1 MSGEPEAVC
10 TPCSIVCREFPAGS
24 ASGCRGRVEGGAG
37 VGSWDGSACVWL
49 PHRRFQK
56 PLEGQGRC
64 AIIVIMILK
73 CFSAQ
78 EAAYSIVRHNYHPP
92 FTRLKE
98 LHENLSKM
106 IWFPICFAELE
117 VTLDESCPCGCG
129 EHAADRARA

>member
-1 MSGEPEAVC
+1 MSRRRSAHLAPLFAESFQPGLPLV
-10 TPCSIVCREFPAGS
+10 AG
-24 ASGCRGRVEGGAG
+24 GRVERGAG
-37 VGSWDGSACVWL
+37 VGSRDGSACVWL
-49 PHRRFQK
+49 PRRRFQK

-117 VTLDESCPCGCG
+117 LTLESCPCGCG